1 MVANISRRER
11 FAVFGLLAAAGRAIA
26 QATGRTR
33 VLLVVVLL
41 IAGLAAAWWYFGKG
55 AREIAGPARVV
66 DGDTLVVAGEKI
78 RIFGIDAPE
87 AQQNCY
93 RGKQAWACGTDATNA
108 MKAMVAG
115 RSVRCRPR
123 TKDRYR
129 RTVAV
134 CFAGGVDLGAAMVK
148 AGHAV

>member
-55 AREIAGPARVV
+55 AREMAGPARVV

-78 RIFGIDAPE
+78 RRANVASVALKSTKVRPSSTASPSICSNTGECDASK
-87 AQQNCY
+87 
-93 RGKQAWACGTDATNA
+93 G
-108 MKAMVAG
+108 
-115 RSVRCRPR
+115 S
-123 TKDRYR
+123 R
-129 RTVAV
+129 R
-134 CFAGGVDLGAAMVK
+134 
-148 AGHAV
+148 